1 MDAELASW
9 LPVTLT
15 TLVLLT
21 VAAFGA
27 GWIDAVVGGGGLI
40 QLPALVIG
48 LPQNLPSPY
57 VLGTNKLAAFMGT
70 FSASL
75 VYLRRLRTQLI
86 VILPLVIGA
95 YSGSTGG
102 AWFSRFLPREILTPV
117 VLVAVVGIGVYI
129 LVKPR
134 LGITHEPRHEG
145 SAMGWRAGVIG
156 LCVGF
161 YDGLLGPGTGS
172 FFVIL
177 MVAVLGFGFLEASV
191 NAKIANVVT
200 NIAAIVLYGLH
211 GEVVWVLGLIMGTA
225 NILGAVIGA
234 RMAVR
239 RGSEFVRK
247 IFVVA
252 ISILALKLAWD
263 TVDMF
268 WL

>member
-9 LPVTLT
+9 LPVAAPTLAF
-15 TLVLLT
+15 LII
-21 VAAFGA
+21 AAFGA

-48 LPQNLPSPY
+48 LPQQLPSPY

-75 VYLRRLRTQLI
+75 VYLRNLRTQLV

-95 YSGSTGG
+95 YAGSTGG
-102 AWFSRFLPREILTPV
+102 AWFSRFLPREILTPI
-117 VLVAVVGIGVYI
+117 VLAAVIGIGAYI
-129 LVKPR
+129 LFKPH
-134 LGITHEPRHEG
+134 LGLTHEPKHAG
-145 SAMGWRAGVIG
+145 TSMGWRAAIIG
-156 LCVGF
+156 LSVGF

-200 NIAAIVLYGLH
+200 NIAAIVLYGIH
-211 GEVVWVLGLIMGTA
+211 GEVVWVLGLIMGA
-225 NILGAVIGA
+225 SNVLGAVIGA
-234 RMAVR
+234 RMAVK
-239 RGSEFVRK
+239 RGSAFVRK

-252 ISILALKLAWD
+252 ITILALKLAWD
-263 TVDMF
+263 TADMF
-268 WL
+268 WF